1 MDDIISLLKRVGL
14 PFAYTHF
21 AEGEAPGTPY
31 ICFMESAS
39 DNFSADGRAY
49 AKISEFH
56 IELYTDVKDPTTE
69 QKLEAELDALSIFY
83 NKQETYIESENLYQ
97 VLYIFERKV

>member
-21 AEGEAPGTPY
+21 AEGEAPATPY

-56 IELYTDVKDPTTE
+56 IELYTDAKDPATE
-69 QKLEAELDALSIFY
+69 QKLEAELDAINIFY